1 VLWTPPRECPSKA
14 TDDERGRNLG
24 IISLSGVEGPKI
36 KRLILHRTYLCS
48 IRLVNI
54 HISTAG
60 VKLQPYDEKL
70 ANLHVSTESRS
81 QVCINFRAKPTA
93 LCTPL
98 FGGA

>member
-1 VLWTPPRECPSKA
+1 
-14 TDDERGRNLG
+14 
-24 IISLSGVEGPKI
+24 
-36 KRLILHRTYLCS
+36 
-48 IRLVNI
+48 
-54 HISTAG
+54 